1 MSTSIDGRIHV
12 EYGKMSGERVNF
24 TNAHAWR
31 DAAMRRSSD
40 INVTESNQRRAAADA
55 YNREQSISSPDMLA
69 DQQLYI
75 QGKMDLEEY
84 QKYLLFKHS
93 TVATRK

>member
-1 MSTSIDGRIHV
+1 MAASIDSGIRV
-12 EYGKMSGERVNF
+12 EYGKMSGKRVKF

-40 INVTESNQRRAAADA
+40 INVAESNQRRAAADA
-55 YNREQSISSPDMLA
+55 YNQEQGISTPDMLA

-75 QGKMDLEEY
+75 QGKMGLEEY
-84 QKYLLFKHS
+84 QEYLLFKHS
-93 TVATRK
+93 SVATRK